1 MTLKSDNPDRSCRRC
16 RAFTLVETVLAI
28 GVLGVVCAGFCL
40 GISLSF
46 ASIQV
51 TREDMRATQ
60 ILSQTMEVIRLCN
73 WSQTNPASNFIPTSV
88 TAPFYSSTSTTNG
101 LTYQVSVTITNAA
114 AITDSYSNDL
124 RMVQVK
130 VSWTSSNMQQHSR
143 TAATYVSQYGMQNYV
158 W

>member
-1 MTLKSDNPDRSCRRC
+1 MTLRLGNSGRSCRRT

-28 GVLGVVCAGFCL
+28 GVLGVACTGFCL
-40 GISLSF
+40 GISMSF

-88 TAPFYSSTSTTNG
+88 TAPFYSSTSATNG
-101 LTYQVSVTITNAA
+101 ITYQVSVTITNAA
-114 AITDSYSNDL
+114 AVTDSYSNDL

-130 VSWTSSNMQQHSR
+130 VSWTSSNLQQHSR
-143 TAATYVSQYGMQNYV
+143 SMAAYVSQYGMQNYV